1 MRLRARGNGK
11 GTHDGCL
18 CCIFARRRGQK
29 HRENTF
35 LMPLFGGAGQTG
47 EGREGQTGVEEDAG
61 VSGLG
66 RVLLILGCGGGVVVI
81 RTSQRFALCGTAN
94 AGLWIVVVGRII
106 PSMCYLAASLYAIT
120 SNVGT
125 LFPMV
130 FLIVRPLIIY
140 VAAFVEVGTCA
151 IGSHA
156 AEDTGCIGVKIPVA
170 MVFVLP
176 LAKVTLLPVPGSAA
190 VVTPM
195 ELPVREPSAV
205 MVLFLAR

>member
-1 MRLRARGNGK
+1 
-11 GTHDGCL
+11 
-18 CCIFARRRGQK
+18 
-29 HRENTF
+29 
-35 LMPLFGGAGQTG
+35 MPLFGGAGQTG
-47 EGREGQTGVEEDAG
+47 EGREGQTGVEENAG
-61 VSGLG
+61 VTRFG
-66 RVLLILGCGGGVVVI
+66 RGGRILRLGGGIIVVGAQLGA
-81 RTSQRFALCGTAN
+81 RCGTAD